1 MKEPWCDEVKNPG
14 YFHAMQRV
22 LNNMGEAATR
32 PREGGKDVGEMS
44 HPLCLLMLQTLV
56 QGPVPKVA

>member
-1 MKEPWCDEVKNPG
+1 
-14 YFHAMQRV
+14 
-22 LNNMGEAATR
+22 MGEVATR

-56 QGPVPKVA
+56 QGPFPKMA